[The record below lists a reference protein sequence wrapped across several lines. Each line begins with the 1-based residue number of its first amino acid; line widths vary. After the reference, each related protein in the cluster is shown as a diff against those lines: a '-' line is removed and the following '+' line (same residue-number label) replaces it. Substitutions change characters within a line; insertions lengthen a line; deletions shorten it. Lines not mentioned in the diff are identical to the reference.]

1 MRFLLAWLNGAVTMR
16 PFRTDAM
23 RRPRSIAAHALL
35 ALMLLLGQIAAQT
48 HAYTHL
54 RLTGDPATPTGQ
66 HSPCSECLSFAPL
79 VSASHGSHGLA
90 EFEFEDTHAKVDSD
104 SVSLTSRSTSHSFQ
118 SRAPPVLL

>member
-1 MRFLLAWLNGAVTMR
+1 
-16 PFRTDAM
+16 
-23 RRPRSIAAHALL
+23 
-35 ALMLLLGQIAAQT
+35 MLLLGQIAAQT

-79 VSASHGSHGLA
+79 VSASHSSHGLA

>member
-1 MRFLLAWLNGAVTMR
+1 MPAFKRI
-16 PFRTDAM
+16 PM

-35 ALMLLLGQIAAQT
+35 ALLLLLGQIAAQT

-54 RLTGDPATPTGQ
+54 RLSGDPATPTGQ

-79 VSASHGSHGLA
+79 VAASHGSHGLVD
-90 EFEFEDTHAKVDSD
+90 FEFEDSHAKVDAD

-118 SRAPPVLL
+118 

>member
-1 MRFLLAWLNGAVTMR
+1 VRFLLACLNGAATM
-16 PFRTDAM
+16 PSLELMSM
-23 RRPRSIAAHALL
+23 RRPHSIAAHALL

-79 VSASHGSHGLA
+79 VSASHSSHGFA
-90 EFEFEDTHAKVDSD
+90 DFEFENTHANVDAD